1 MDEQGDCEKIQTEER
16 SIQMW
21 KMGQTTWEKD
31 TDVVR
36 VCRDV
41 TRKAKA
47 SLEFN
52 LTRSVK
58 DNKKG
63 FFT

>member
-58 DNKKG
+58 DKKG